1 MEKID
6 IRSLYFSELEI
17 ILKEMGEKS
26 FRAGQV
32 YGWLHEKTAEDFG
45 QMTNLP
51 VKLRQALEERFEL
64 TVPELVEER
73 VSRIDGTRKYLFRLA
88 DGNVIESVDA
98 VPSWK
103 FRVYFFSGG
112 MSDGML
118 LLCFYFRRPGKEPDP
133 IGDVGAGIPD
143 PGADK
148 KAGLPHCHDGIRRAL

>member
-88 DGNVIESVDA
+88 DGNVIESVWMQYRHGNSVCISSQVGCRMGCCFCASTLDGLERNLT
-98 VPSWK
+98 PSE
-103 FRVYFFSGG
+103 
-112 MSDGML
+112 MSDLG
-118 LLCFYFRRPGKEPDP
+118 
-133 IGDVGAGIPD
+133 
-143 PGADK
+143 
-148 KAGLPHCHDGIRRAL
+148 

>member
-73 VSRIDGTRKYLFRLA
+73 VSRIDGPANICFAWRT
-88 DGNVIESVDA
+88 
-98 VPSWK
+98 
-103 FRVYFFSGG
+103 G
-112 MSDGML
+112 M
-118 LLCFYFRRPGKEPDP
+118 
-133 IGDVGAGIPD
+133 
-143 PGADK
+143 
-148 KAGLPHCHDGIRRAL
+148 

>member
-51 VKLRQALEERFEL
+51 VKLRQAL
-64 TVPELVEER
+64 
-73 VSRIDGTRKYLFRLA
+73 
-88 DGNVIESVDA
+88 
-98 VPSWK
+98 
-103 FRVYFFSGG
+103 
-112 MSDGML
+112 
-118 LLCFYFRRPGKEPDP
+118 
-133 IGDVGAGIPD
+133 
-143 PGADK
+143 
-148 KAGLPHCHDGIRRAL
+148 